1 MASGHQDNGG
11 FRLQETTIADI
22 HKAFADGSI
31 SARGLVE
38 LYLNRIEALDRNG
51 PQINSIITVNP
62 QALEDADRLDKEFGS
77 KGITGP
83 LHGVP
88 VILKDQMDARGM
100 PTTLGSVVFRD
111 YFPDRDCF
119 VADKL
124 RKAGAVILCKATLG
138 ELGRGDTHGS
148 LFGSTKNPYDLARTP
163 GGSSGGPGASVSANL
178 GAVAIGQEGFASIR
192 RPAAWNGVAGIRP
205 TAGLVSRAGVYDGW
219 PSQAG
224 SLGPLT
230 RSVTDLAKMLD
241 VMVGYDPDDPITSLG
256 VGQAPETFIDSL
268 DADGLRG
275 ARIGVMTQSM
285 GFRSEPDSDDFR
297 LVSQVFNR
305 AVKELEGAGATVIP
319 LPEIPRLKELLA
331 KRASAGRMEEAW
343 SLYYG
348 RSENPPYPTRE
359 AMMQSPDFAKVHV
372 SKRAGTALTGPAAY
386 AEYLVAR
393 EELMFN
399 VMKVMADLQL
409 DAIVHKT
416 VEHQPTLIAEGLG
429 EPYYDMRGT
438 THINTYLVHVP
449 SISVPAG
456 FTSAGLPVGITF
468 LGRPF
473 SDPAMVKLAYAYEQA
488 TGHRCPPESAP
499 SLPGEP

>member
-1 MASGHQDNGG
+1 MTSAHQANGG
-11 FRLQETTIADI
+11 FTLRETTIADI

-38 LYLNRIEALDRNG
+38 LYLNRIEAFDRNG
-51 PQINSIITVNP
+51 PKINSIITVNP
-62 QALEDADRLDKEFGS
+62 QALEDAERLDKDFGS
-77 KGITGP
+77 KGLTGP

-119 VADKL
+119 VTDKL
-124 RKAGAVILCKATLG
+124 RKAGAIILAKATLG

-192 RPAAWNGVAGIRP
+192 RPAAWNGVTGIRP
-205 TAGLVSRAGVYDGW
+205 TAGLVSRGGVYDGW
-219 PSQAG
+219 PSQPG

-241 VMVGYDPDDPITSLG
+241 VMIGYDPDDPITSLG

-275 ARIGVMTQSM
+275 SRIGVMTQSM
-285 GFRSEPDSDDFR
+285 GYHSEPDSDDFR
-297 LVSQVFNR
+297 LVSQVFDR
-305 AVKELEGAGATVIP
+305 AVKELEGTGATVIP

-331 KRASAGRMEEAW
+331 KRASAGRVEEAW

-348 RSENPPYPTRE
+348 RSENSPYPTRE
-359 AMMQSPDFAKVHV
+359 AMMQSPDFAKIHV
-372 SKRAGTALTGPAAY
+372 SKHAGTALTGPAAY

-399 VMKVMADLQL
+399 VMKIMADLQL

-488 TGHRCPPESAP
+488 TGYRCPPESAP
-499 SLPGEP
+499 YLPGEP